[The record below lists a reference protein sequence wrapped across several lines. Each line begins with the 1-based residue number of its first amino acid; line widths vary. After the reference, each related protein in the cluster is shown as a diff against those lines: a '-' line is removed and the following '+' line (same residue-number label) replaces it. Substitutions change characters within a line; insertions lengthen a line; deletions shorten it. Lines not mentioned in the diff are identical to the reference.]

1 MVLFGRRVAQELS
14 SYNYKLLKHDKNVSF
29 TPKIEQMNPILR
41 VNMLVKLFHKA
52 IFKNRNSLSNL
63 YAITKNFCKNTNID
77 ILNHL
82 TPIEIFKV

>member
-1 MVLFGRRVAQELS
+1 MVLYGRRVTQELS
-14 SYNYKLLKHDKNVSF
+14 SYNYNLLKHDKNITF
-29 TPKIEQMNPILR
+29 TPKLEQMNPKS
-41 VNMLVKLFHKA
+41 NMLVKLFHKA

-63 YAITKNFCKNTNID
+63 YAITKNLCINTNID